1 MNVPCG
7 KDPRSYMYL
16 RLKAKK
22 LIGHIRQ
29 DDPKF
34 RKQNLRAAAELLEAL
49 LRRMEYLSVAEWIGS
64 SMLASEQ
71 VRRSGLRGWFR
82 AWRMRSK
89 IVKEDLR
96 RIGFGER
103 T

>member
-1 MNVPCG
+1 MNDPG
-7 KDPRSYMYL
+7 EKAPRSYMDL
-16 RLKAKK
+16 RLKARK
-22 LIGHIRQ
+22 LIGYIRQ

-34 RKQNLRAAAELLEAL
+34 REQNLRVAAELLEAL
-49 LRRMEYLSVAEWIGS
+49 LRRVEYLSVSEWIGS

-71 VRRSGLRGWFR
+71 VRRSGLLGRFR

-96 RIGFGER
+96 RISFEER